1 MYEIGIM
8 QGRLSAPID
17 SKIQSF
23 PANSWRN
30 EFFLAKKVG
39 MDLIEWI
46 YEKENCNKNPL
57 YYSGGILEIK
67 KIIDET
73 SVDVRSICADYFMSE
88 FLIDSQSKPIL
99 NNINHLKWLIKR
111 GDKLSIDYIILPF
124 VDSSRLKSQEDINIL
139 IQILEEIIPLTE
151 EFGIELHLETD
162 LPPDILNGIFGK
174 INHPLIRLNYD
185 IGNSASL
192 GYDPNLELNLLSQWV
207 SSIHVKDR
215 LLHGTTVPLGSGS
228 ADLPLCFELLKK
240 IHYSRNFILQAARQ
254 SEMSE
259 IELAIKNKEYVI
271 HLLSSVGF
279 KI

>member
-1 MYEIGIM
+1 M
-8 QGRLSAPID
+8 QGRLSSPVD
-17 SKIQSF
+17 GKIQSF
-23 PANSWRN
+23 PVHSWRE
-30 EFFLAKKVG
+30 EFFLAKEAG
-39 MDLIEWI
+39 LDLIEWI
-46 YEKENCNKNPL
+46 YEKETQTVNPIIN
-57 YYSGGILEIK
+57 YDGIKEIK
-67 KIIDET
+67 KHMRET

-88 FLIDSQSKPIL
+88 FLINSQSKPIL

-254 SEMSE
+254 NEMSE
-259 IELAIKNKEYVI
+259 IELAMKNKEYVI
-271 HLLSSVGF
+271 HLLSGAGF